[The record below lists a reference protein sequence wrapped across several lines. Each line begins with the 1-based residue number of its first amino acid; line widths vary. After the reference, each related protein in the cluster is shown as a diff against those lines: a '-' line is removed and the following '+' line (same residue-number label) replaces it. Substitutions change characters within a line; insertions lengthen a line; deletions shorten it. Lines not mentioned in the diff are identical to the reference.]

1 LRVAPILLLKTKGAR
16 IPSMGIIPNFSLVE
30 CVAPF
35 PPKMHISMGEGHP
48 FKGERKIPGKID
60 KVLPLRINACSL
72 SC

>member
-1 LRVAPILLLKTKGAR
+1 MRVAPILLLKTKGAR

-48 FKGERKIPGKID
+48 PEESIK
-60 KVLPLRINACSL
+60 L
-72 SC
+72 SWNYT